1 MSLRYVVGI
10 NIVVVGDGENTV
22 LAFDLLKDY
31 SNVAGLGYKGGWIK
45 GKLPSKV
52 AAVAGSSGYDIGLK
66 KGGSVVYITF
76 PSPPPLNAQISVNVN
91 LLFDS
96 ESDDEEIEEAK
107 ESGRVE
113 PQNRDLDR
121 ATGFTSGE

>member
-1 MSLRYVVGI
+1 MLRYVVGV
-10 NIVVVGDGENTV
+10 NIVVVGDGVNSI

-31 SNVAGLGYKGGWIK
+31 ANVAGMGYKGGWLK

-66 KGGSVVYITF
+66 KGGSVLYVTF
-76 PSPPPLNAQISVNVN
+76 PSPPPLNSQIAVNVN

-96 ESDDEEIEEAK
+96 ESDDEEIEEVKGA
-107 ESGRVE
+107 GRVE
-113 PQNRDLDR
+113 PQNLDLHR
-121 ATGFTSGE
+121 TTGFGSGE